1 MMRTQRFAGRL
12 ASAAAVAGALVVLAA
27 APASAHYN
35 YIYHGD
41 DFASINSSH
50 SQISVCNQER
60 DGNAVR
66 AEVRRSGGTTTYT
79 DTSEDGLCR
88 TWPLVSTAS
97 SWRLCE
103 VGVSCST
110 WRAV

>member
-1 MMRTQRFAGRL
+1 MRTKRIAGRL
-12 ASAAAVAGALVVLAA
+12 ATVVAAAGVLLVLAA

-41 DFASINSSH
+41 DFASVNSSH
-50 SQISVCNQER
+50 TQISVCNQER

-66 AEVRRSGGTTTYT
+66 AEVRRSGGTTSYT
-79 DTSEDGLCR
+79 DSSENGLCS

-103 VGVSCST
+103 VGVSCSA